1 MFLCEN
7 KRVSVLLF
15 LLFLKKLNK
24 IQIFRSFRSP
34 GTYICCFYL
43 NKRVRWV
50 WILTVSVSNWSLCR
64 CCRCSTLIPSTKS
77 GTTPC
82 TFDDPYDANADH
94 CCFTD
99 ISEHHGIHGP
109 RGPLSCWRGREATRA
124 QLTLRTRPGARGRTR
139 GRERHRNRGGESAA
153 PSLLL
158 AVQSGC
164 QLGIT
169 AGSSQ
174 QR

>member
-1 MFLCEN
+1 MQC
-7 KRVSVLLF
+7 
-15 LLFLKKLNK
+15 
-24 IQIFRSFRSP
+24 FRSFGKSKMSMNLDSFLFLIDDWSLFLFK
-34 GTYICCFYL
+34 TDHLF
-43 NKRVRWV
+43 
-50 WILTVSVSNWSLCR
+50 SLCR
-64 CCRCSTLIPSTKS
+64 CCQCSTLIPCTKS
-77 GTTPC
+77 GTTPG
-82 TFDDPYDANADH
+82 TFDDPYDANAGH

-99 ISEHHGIHGP
+99 SPKHHGIHGP
-109 RGPLSCWRGREATRA
+109 RGSLSCWRGREATRA
-124 QLTLRTRPGARGRTR
+124 QLTLRTRPGAWGWTR

-164 QLGIT
+164 QLGIA